1 MVWKFTR
8 IENDERRQW
17 CAFLDPETMKITE
30 IALSRNCVD
39 MEEMTVRWA
48 EGKSSVVEV
57 GDENHWI
64 MNVVNPEGIVVY
76 NFRQVNFGGEL
87 LVQYYRMISDWERM
101 RIWKMGNPPTLLH
114 DRTGED
120 CKWDIYKVDEQFIVT
135 RCGQYRPIFQTLYF
149 ISTET
154 LQVITS
160 LSVIHTKYDYSRGL
174 LFQFRDDW
182 IVRILDVASGTHFS
196 DVRLPFRKENER
208 SVRYVWMG
216 ASSNSEF
223 MAIGWIYLNKKTS
236 TTVSHL
242 SVYDLEAVKKPNS
255 DSGSHLLFTLQFQFI
270 MQSFVMNEGQI
281 AFNGT
286 DGKNNRFVTVLNF
299 ANFAERKSS
308 DFKENPEEANKVK
321 MKIIYE
327 PFIDSFQ

>member
-30 IALSRNCVD
+30 IALSRNCVN

-57 GDENHWI
+57 GDKNHWI

-120 CKWDIYKVDEQFIVT
+120 CKCDIYKVDEQFIVT
-135 RCGQYRPIFQTLYF
+135 RCG
-149 ISTET
+149 
-154 LQVITS
+154 
-160 LSVIHTKYDYSRGL
+160 
-174 LFQFRDDW
+174 
-182 IVRILDVASGTHFS
+182 
-196 DVRLPFRKENER
+196 
-208 SVRYVWMG
+208 
-216 ASSNSEF
+216 
-223 MAIGWIYLNKKTS
+223 
-236 TTVSHL
+236 
-242 SVYDLEAVKKPNS
+242 
-255 DSGSHLLFTLQFQFI
+255 
-270 MQSFVMNEGQI
+270 
-281 AFNGT
+281 
-286 DGKNNRFVTVLNF
+286 
-299 ANFAERKSS
+299 
-308 DFKENPEEANKVK
+308 
-321 MKIIYE
+321 
-327 PFIDSFQ
+327 